1 MSIDREAFFA
11 AVKPVFGR
19 SFKQSQVDG
28 LNTYLDEWER
38 RGLTDLRWLAYM
50 IATDCQEDGIDMVP
64 KRENL
69 DYTAERMMEI
79 PGWSRKI
86 GSLAKARQYEHQPE
100 KFGNFIYANMLGNG
114 PPESGDGYRYRGGGP
129 PQLTGRL
136 NYRNTGRLIGVDLE
150 AHPET
155 ITDRRI
161 STLVLFDGMIEGA
174 FTQKGLGHYFNA
186 TTEDWRGARFITA
199 GGSLFGADT
208 VAARAQR
215 IYAALQGAWRNTP
228 APTPP
233 PPDDPGPDP
242 IPDPETAPEASGKAF
257 PTKTAIRLGV
267 LAVALLALRKP
278 IAGLFKWSKDWLE
291 SGNTMKALAVA
302 ALWTSVAGVL
312 GAVFLSLL

>member
-1 MSIDREAFFA
+1 MSIDRDAFFS
-11 AVKPVFGR
+11 AVKPVFGTR
-19 SFKQSQVDG
+19 FKQSQVDG

-64 KRENL
+64 KREDLN
-69 DYTAERMMEI
+69 YAAERMMEI
-79 PGWSRKI
+79 PGWARKI

-161 STLVLFDGMIEGA
+161 STLVLFDGMITGA
-174 FTQKGLGHYFNA
+174 FTQKGLGHYFNDTA
-186 TTEDWRGARFITA
+186 EDWHNARFITA
-199 GGSLFGADT
+199 GGSLFEADT

-215 IYAALQGAWRNTP
+215 IYAALRGAWRDRP
-228 APTPP
+228 ASPPP
-233 PPDDPGPDP
+233 PPDDPGPVPVVDAEEP
-242 IPDPETAPEASGKAF
+242 TPPETGNHPAVPGVIATATAAAGAWVWNAFGWIGLVVVVGAVGYLLIRYGKQ
-257 PTKTAIRLGV
+257 LG
-267 LAVALLALRKP
+267 
-278 IAGLFKWSKDWLE
+278 GLFRRRS
-291 SGNTMKALAVA
+291 N
-302 ALWTSVAGVL
+302 
-312 GAVFLSLL
+312 